1 MILKKT
7 IGKSME
13 FSNRNGYLILKTS
26 KEELDLL
33 NDRYGLNY
41 SPATYIVFGDSNEAT
56 IKNINFY
63 VGESSVNVISRLKE
77 SIQKRPWIK
86 EIFIIM
92 SPQGNLGMEIV
103 KSLEFMIFQ
112 TLKNCLTETPENVL
126 IKPDN
131 AINGVIGYR
140 AMLSDNDYTQ
150 LIQDAFAMFFSDV
163 FLYSKYKTYFNDF
176 DINVNLNTNGKICI
190 DKKTNELFS
199 SFILDDSIIITKN
212 SRISIEF
219 STLGNAKER
228 VKGLFS
234 YLLTNKLLYPTV
246 FNNKIQWLFTN
257 DVTLSRSNID
267 EIIVLFSNSLNATLA
282 NSVIDYNT
290 FIKRSRK

>member
-7 IGKSME
+7 IGKSIE

-41 SPATYIVFGDSNEAT
+41 SPATYIVFGDSNDGA

-77 SIQKRPWIK
+77 SIQKRSWIK

-140 AMLSDNDYTQ
+140 SMLSDNDYTQ

-176 DINVNLNTNGKICI
+176 DINLNLNPNGKVCI
-190 DKKTNELFS
+190 DKRTNELFA
-199 SFILDDSIIITKN
+199 SFILDDSILVNKN
-212 SRISIEF
+212 SRISIDF
-219 STLGNAKER
+219 GTLGNSKER
-228 VKGLFS
+228 IKGLFS
-234 YLLTNKLLYPTV
+234 YLLINKLLYPTV
-246 FNNKIQWLFTN
+246 FNNKVQWLFTN
-257 DVTLSRSNID
+257 DVILSRSNID

-290 FIKRSRK
+290 LIKRSRK